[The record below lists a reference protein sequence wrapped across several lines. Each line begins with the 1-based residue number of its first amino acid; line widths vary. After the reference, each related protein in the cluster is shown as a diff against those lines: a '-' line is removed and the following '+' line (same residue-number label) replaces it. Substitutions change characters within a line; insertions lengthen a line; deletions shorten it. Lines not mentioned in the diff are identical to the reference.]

1 MSSLHVANIMSRR
14 WASGVLMLACAF
26 GTASCKTS
34 PSRPATPQSDVP
46 ATFQEASD
54 ALADSSDDRAWWESY
69 GDPQLS
75 QLIGKGL
82 SANADVRLAA
92 ARVAESRAL
101 LGVSASE
108 LYPNVDLAGSA
119 QRVRVSATGSGAPD
133 GVTMSRY
140 ALGFQTAWEIDLWG
154 RVQSSIN
161 AATFDTASA
170 EAAMRDVQRSIGAE
184 VAAEY
189 MQLRGLRSQLGV
201 AERGIDVQA
210 RLLGITRG
218 LFDQGAATQADV
230 LRVESRLDRTRAA
243 VPGLGARMKGSV
255 QRLSVLTTMSSAE
268 IEAFIRP
275 LDIQPQATI
284 TQRVSVPSMVLRD
297 RSDIAAAEADLAA
310 ECERLGVARAS
321 LFPRVTLQGD
331 FGVDAGQI
339 GNLFTGDAV
348 AFGVG
353 PSIRWPLLD
362 FGRIQS
368 QIRAQGARQEAAL
381 IRYEQ
386 SVRRAIAEVEMALA
400 ERRGSLQVHERL
412 SSAHAGAVEAQ
423 RLVTLRYEKGAESLL
438 AALDAE
444 RERLELD
451 LELIDAQTSF
461 LLADVAL
468 HRALGRTG
476 SLARVP

>member
-1 MSSLHVANIMSRR
+1 MSSLHAANTTSLRC
-14 WASGVLMLACAF
+14 ASGVLILACAL
-26 GTASCKTS
+26 GMAGCSTS
-34 PSRPATPQSDVP
+34 PSRPVTPQPDVP
-46 ATFQEASD
+46 AAFREAGD
-54 ALADSSDDRAWWESY
+54 LIAEPGDGRAWWEAY

-75 QLIGKGL
+75 QIIGSGL

-101 LGVSASE
+101 LGVSTSE
-108 LYPNVDLAGSA
+108 LYPNVDLVGSA
-119 QRVRVSATGSGAPD
+119 QRARASATTSGSPE
-133 GVTMSRY
+133 GVTVNRY
-140 ALGFQTAWEIDLWG
+140 ALGFQTAWELDLWG

-161 AATFDTASA
+161 AATWDAASA

-189 MQLRGLRSQLGV
+189 MQLRGLRSQLDV
-201 AERGIDVQA
+201 AQRGIQVQEK
-210 RLLGITRG
+210 LLGITRG
-218 LFDQGAATQADV
+218 LLVQGAATQADV

-243 VPGLGARMKGSV
+243 VPGLSAQMKVSV
-255 QRLSVLTTMSSAE
+255 QRLSVLTTLSAAE
-268 IEAFIRP
+268 IEKVIRP
-275 LDIQPQATI
+275 LDTKPQAAI
-284 TQRVSVPSMVLRD
+284 MQSVSVPSVVLRN
-297 RSDIAAAEADLAA
+297 RSDVAAAEADLAA

-339 GNLFTGDAV
+339 GDLFSSDAV

-353 PSIRWPLLD
+353 PAIRWPLLN
-362 FGRIQS
+362 FGSVRS
-368 QIRAQGARQEAAL
+368 QIRAQGARQEGAL

-423 RLVTLRYEKGAESLL
+423 RLITLRYEKGADSLL

-451 LELIDAQTSF
+451 LELIDAHTRF

-476 SLARVP
+476 SLTNVP